1 MQGEQLVSKIK
12 SLAADRRILMKNLYA
27 ACGSTAS
34 AVSQW
39 KTGKTTPTMDALDR
53 IAEQLH
59 ITTAELLE
67 EDNKKP
73 TPVTGSGSKRD
84 TLLSIVGQLS
94 EENLGQLLS
103 YAEFLA
109 NSGQK

>member
-1 MQGEQLVSKIK
+1 
-12 SLAADRRILMKNLYA
+12 MKDLYA
-27 ACGSTAS
+27 ACGITAS

-67 EDNKKP
+67 ETTKP
-73 TPVTGSGSKRD
+73 TPVSGSGSKRD
-84 TLLSIVGQLS
+84 VLLSIVGQLS
-94 EENLGQLLS
+94 EEDIGHLLS
-103 YAEFLA
+103 LAESLA
-109 NSGQK
+109 NSGHKK